1 LKNPRHPVNDGAAH
15 PQLAN
20 WESESMSERPKQTG
34 DLKIEQAADGFMVYA
49 EQQNRVHYLN
59 HTAALVLELC
69 NGEVTVDEMIGYIQE
84 AYELPEAPAKE
95 VKECLATLRKEKL
108 VT

>member
-1 LKNPRHPVNDGAAH
+1 VFVFVQPVEAAT
-15 PQLAN
+15 
-20 WESESMSERPKQTG
+20 MSERPRQIE

-49 EQQNRVHYLN
+49 EKQNRVHYLN

-69 NGEVTVDEMIGYIQE
+69 NGEVTVDEMVDYIKE
-84 AYELPEAPAKE
+84 AYDLPDAPAKE

-108 VT
+108 IT

>member
-1 LKNPRHPVNDGAAH
+1 
-15 PQLAN
+15 
-20 WESESMSERPKQTG
+20 MSERPTHTEE
-34 DLKIEQAADGFMVYA
+34 LKIEQAADGYMVYA
-49 EQQNRVHYLN
+49 EKQNRVHYLN

-69 NGEVTVDEMIGYIQE
+69 NGEVTVEEIVAYVQE
-84 AYELPEAPAKE
+84 AYDLPEAPTKE